1 MQEIQTKNHAHC
13 RTRCSS
19 AACALGGQR
28 AGRQVDGV
36 RTVVKH
42 GTHQVKGGDQDN
54 SVTLRLAIDNPQV
67 VQGDLGADGTPQFS
81 LARTSIAAIDLKGG
95 AGDDVLK
102 IEDANGAF
110 TATISGGDGND
121 SLDGRQIKVAT
132 EHDRYRG
139 GAGNDLVAGS
149 KGTDT
154 ALLGSGDDT
163 FRWDNGEG
171 SDVVE
176 GDDGYDT
183 LVFDGAGISEQAT
196 LSANDGRLSFFRT
209 QGNVLMDRDGVE
221 RVDGSAARGADSV
234 TVDDLPSTDV
244 RQTNLDLGGTDG
256 G

>member
-1 MQEIQTKNHAHC
+1 
-13 RTRCSS
+13 
-19 AACALGGQR
+19 
-28 AGRQVDGV
+28 
-36 RTVVKH
+36 
-42 GTHQVKGGDQDN
+42 VKGGDQDN
-54 SVTLRLAIDNPQV
+54 SVTLRLAVDNPQV

-102 IEDANGAF
+102 IEDANGPF
-110 TATISGGDGND
+110 TATLSGGDGND

-132 EHDRYRG
+132 ENDRYRG

-183 LVFDGAGISEQAT
+183 LVFDGAGVSEQAT

-209 QGNVLMDRDGVE
+209 QGNVLDGQG
-221 RVDGSAARGADSV
+221 RCRARG
-234 TVDDLPSTDV
+234 
-244 RQTNLDLGGTDG
+244 RQRRPRR
-256 G
+256 

>member
-1 MQEIQTKNHAHC
+1 VARARADRAC
-13 RTRCSS
+13 PGRT
-19 AACALGGQR
+19 G
-28 AGRQVDGV
+28 D
-36 RTVVKH
+36 
-42 GTHQVKGGDQDN
+42 GGDAG
-54 SVTLRLAIDNPQV
+54 SRL
-67 VQGDLGADGTPQFS
+67 F
-81 LARTSIAAIDLKGG
+81 RTEPGCYPP
-95 AGDDVLK
+95 
-102 IEDANGAF
+102 
-110 TATISGGDGND
+110 ISALSND

-132 EHDRYRG
+132 ENDRYRG

-221 RVDGSAARGADSV
+221 RVDDSAARGADSV